1 MSLELLLAS
10 ESRVVS
16 SLIGWPQCSLE
27 AIALAR
33 KLTAT
38 EMNVSPEKLKILPP
52 QIQNII
58 NLRKHL
64 DTLPESVKANLENY
78 YKMQSALKAI
88 KPQSYP
94 ADGEFATIPILD
106 TRPNLLAP
114 TKEEKSGPDDKV
126 PINPEQKIVLMNK
139 GGKITPIYL
148 CKQLGVGG
156 YGAVYKAYDLNTGL
170 EAAVKVCRIP
180 LDENDK
186 VQAFETEKTAS
197 VKLNNKNEL
206 FTFAEI
212 PTPAKENEKTGLM
225 VIPFAVGETLH
236 DVLYAKREE
245 AGQMVYSRNQ
255 ISELDKMRIQFG
267 LINQLLHIHG
277 HGILHLDLKDEN
289 AMYDKETGKLT
300 LFDYGVS
307 HITDRQSL
315 SDAPMEGY
323 SEGTQMIIPPEGN
336 EKIGT
341 FTDNYALGILLSEL
355 HGQFDKQKFIKE
367 VSIRFDYRFNR
378 EIRNQ
383 FALSIDRVVPAD
395 GSTRVSRTLRDA
407 ISTFEKDPD
416 NQKIMSLIQ
425 ENDNS
430 KQAFLELKAAVDQS
444 GHIIPM
450 SDTQKAAINAALDK
464 MKANI
469 GHIKNKEDHQDIVL
483 TLDRLHLACEP
494 VSSAL
499 LGREQIELISDLMS
513 TDYRK
518 RPNSSVVL
526 ASLKDAAIR
535 YTTANPQISDD
546 ATMRYLDK
554 NPATDRE
561 QIHVNIAD
569 NLKLSKITD
578 RLNALCNARPA
589 VIAMNPTLDERLIFL
604 RATLNDRHIDKPL
617 TQKQIDTIASQIIKV
632 EDELKGTPREMDI
645 AALMTELVQL
655 PITPSIKNA
664 YDAQRKQ
671 IVEAARTPNPEVAN
685 LALSMTMGPAIA
697 RERRKSM
704 SITGAQLVQHKE
716 TMAAAPA
723 PSSPDIHLK
732 AEDAH
737 KSSKRLSGFF
747 SAFKRDSTSLRETI
761 ASSSKTSENTTTSPT
776 DTPASKFKNS

>member
-1 MSLELLLAS
+1 MPLELLLAS

-27 AIALAR
+27 AIALAK

-38 EMNVSPEKLKILPP
+38 EMNISAEKIKILPP

-64 DTLPESVKANLENY
+64 NALPESIKANLENY
-78 YKMQSALKAI
+78 YKMQTALKEI
-88 KPQSYP
+88 RQQDYP
-94 ADGEFATIPILD
+94 ANGKFTTMTIPN
-106 TRPNLLAP
+106 TRPNLLNPA
-114 TKEEKSGPDDKV
+114 KEEKSGPDDKV

-139 GGKITPIYL
+139 DGKITPIYL

-180 LDENDK
+180 LDEDDK

-212 PTPAKENEKTGLM
+212 PTPDKPNEKTGIM

-236 DVLYAKREE
+236 DALYAKREE
-245 AGQMVYSRNQ
+245 AGQSIYSRNQ

-307 HITDRQSL
+307 HITDRNSL
-315 SDAPMEGY
+315 SDAPIEGF
-323 SEGTQMIIPPEGN
+323 SEGTHMIVPPEGN
-336 EKIGT
+336 SKIGT

-367 VSIRFDYRFNR
+367 SNIKFDFRFNR

-383 FALSIDRVVPAD
+383 LALSIDRVVPAD
-395 GSTRVSRTLRDA
+395 GSTRVSRTLRNA
-407 ISTFEKDPD
+407 ISTFEQDPD
-416 NQKIMSLIQ
+416 NENIISLIQ

-430 KQAFLELKAAVDQS
+430 KQAFLELKAAIDQS
-444 GHIIPM
+444 GHTIPM

-464 MKANI
+464 MKANL
-469 GHIKNKEDHQDIVL
+469 GHIKGLDKEDVVFM
-483 TLDRLHLACEP
+483 LDRLHLACEP
-494 VSSAL
+494 VTNAL

-518 RPNSSVVL
+518 RPNSAVVL
-526 ASLKDAAIR
+526 GSLKDAAIK
-535 YTTANPQISDD
+535 YAIANPQISHD
-546 ATMRYLDK
+546 ATMRYLSK
-554 NPATDRE
+554 NPAADSE
-561 QIHVNIAD
+561 QIHLNIAD

-578 RLNALCNARPA
+578 RLNALYNSRPA

-604 RATLNDRHIDKPL
+604 SATLNDRHLDKPL

-645 AALMTELVQL
+645 AALLTELVQL
-655 PITPSIKNA
+655 PITPSIKSA

-671 IVEAARTPNPEVAN
+671 IVEAARAPNPEVVNPA
-685 LALSMTMGPAIA
+685 LATTMGPAIA

-716 TMAAAPA
+716 AIAATPA
-723 PSSPDIHLK
+723 PSSPDVHLK
-732 AEDAH
+732 TEDAH

-747 SAFKRDSTSLRETI
+747 SAFKRDSTPLRETI
-761 ASSSKTSENTTTSPT
+761 TSTTKAAEHTATNPT
-776 DTPASKFKNS
+776 DTPPTKFKNS